1 MNYKTSSRSEFKVK
15 QKIYL
20 ETSVI
25 SYLAAK
31 PSRDLI
37 VAANQQITEV
47 WWDNY
52 KDDYEIFVSQIV
64 IEEASGGDPDAS
76 QRRLRVIEHTPLLGM
91 TEDILKLGKQFIEA
105 GILPQN
111 AARDALH
118 IAIATIHGIDYLLT
132 WNCTHIANAKI
143 RNDIAKICHLNG
155 YEIPVIC
162 TPQELTGG

>member
-1 MNYKTSSRSEFKVK
+1 MK

-25 SYLAAK
+25 SYLAAR

-37 VAANQQITEV
+37 VAANQQMTEE
-47 WWDNY
+47 WWVSY
-52 KDDYEIFVSQIV
+52 KDDYELFVSQIV
-64 IEEASGGDPDAS
+64 IEEASGGDPHAAE
-76 QRRLRVIEHTPLLGM
+76 RRLSIIKDMALLGM
-91 TEDILKLGKQFIEA
+91 TEDILSLAKQFIES
-105 GILPQN
+105 GLLPQN

-132 WNCTHIANAKI
+132 WNCKHIANATI

-155 YEIPVIC
+155 YEISVIC
-162 TPQELTGG
+162 TPQELVGG

>member
-1 MNYKTSSRSEFKVK
+1 MK

-37 VAANQQITEV
+37 VAANQQMTEE
-47 WWDNY
+47 WWDSY
-52 KDDYEIFVSQIV
+52 KDDYELYVSQIV
-64 IEEASGGDPDAS
+64 IEEASGGDPEAA
-76 QRRLRVIEHTPLLGM
+76 QRRLNLIENTPLLGM
-91 TEDILKLGKQFIEA
+91 TEDILSLAKQFIES
-105 GILPQN
+105 GLLPQK

-132 WNCTHIANAKI
+132 WNCKHIANATI

-162 TPQELTGG
+162 TPQELIGG